1 MKDHKSGP
9 RGPRKGDGGR
19 RPLRLYSDPDR
30 FLVVI
35 VLWLRP
41 DLRER
46 RSYDTLEAFDLLLSP
61 HDGIELELG
70 ARMVAGV
77 EFVEIGIT
85 STQPLRSNGPNNLLD
100 HLPRATPGGQTFR
113 RSRLDALRA
122 KVAFYQRKDL
132 SALERKFC
140 RPCFMALDM
149 LAGGRPE
156 MADPLLRMVKWEM
169 NEAARERL
177 AKLANAAKTARL
189 LQPFDIKA

>member
-1 MKDHKSGP
+1 MKDDKSEPRGA
-9 RGPRKGDGGR
+9 RGPRKGRGGR
-19 RPLRLYSDPDR
+19 PPLRLYSDPDR
-30 FLVVI
+30 FVVI
-35 VLWLRP
+35 IALWLRDDP
-41 DLRER
+41 REQ
-46 RSYDTLEAFDLLLSP
+46 RSYTTLEAFDLLLSR

-70 ARMVAGV
+70 TRIVAGV
-77 EFVEIGIT
+77 EFVQIGIN

-113 RSRLDALRA
+113 RSRLDDLRA

-132 SALERKFC
+132 NALELKFC

-156 MADPLLRMVKWEM
+156 MADPLLRMVKWDM

-177 AKLANAAKTARL
+177 AKLANAAKTATL
-189 LQPFDIKA
+189 AATI